1 MKLNEWSRLEF
12 ESKRKVLWDEKSF
25 LFHRIEWRNSKI
37 WFDIFYSKKVGMQG
51 GVKMALGRLD
61 ELSS

>member
-37 WFDIFYSKKVGMQG
+37 WFDIFYSKKSGHAG
-51 GVKMALGRLD
+51 GSKNGIGTIR
-61 ELSS
+61 